1 MVGVA
6 ITAGEIVG
14 GGLVKPIGHMKL
26 QAICVMVCATLFLGL
41 MGLAT
46 INSSGLAMG
55 LVFMGTFFVG
65 WNEALVFPICSI
77 VIPDQ
82 AQIGAAIGAA
92 GSIRSVISTIAST

>member
-1 MVGVA
+1 M
-6 ITAGEIVG
+6 
-14 GGLVKPIGHMKL
+14 
-26 QAICVMVCATLFLGL
+26 

-46 INSSGLAMG
+46 ITSAALAMG
-55 LVFMGTFFVG
+55 LVFAGVFFVG

-82 AQIGAAIGAA
+82 AEIGAGIGAA